1 VLLVL
6 PVITAEWT
14 HTTLGFYLEAGGGE
28 WAELKML
35 WLLFCS
41 LSGLR
46 GDGETQRRLN
56 MSEIA
61 VRVAGHYMGQ

>member
-1 VLLVL
+1 VDTHYAEFLLR
-6 PVITAEWT
+6 
-14 HTTLGFYLEAGGGE
+14 AGGGE
-28 WAELKML
+28 WAEFKML

-46 GDGETQRRLN
+46 GGGGTQRLVN

-61 VRVAGHYMGQ
+61 VLVTGNYVSQQT